1 MSNICYV
8 VDYSGTP
15 LSPTKEVK
23 AWYMIRKG
31 KAILVSKYPMVI
43 KLLKVIP
50 KEDICKDEIR
60 MGIDDGPLHTGIAV
74 VQKGKKYNKVLFK
87 GTIEHRKDVK
97 KKMELRKFYRRNRR
111 SNKRHREERFNNRT
125 SHKRSNIAPSIKQKK
140 QATIRVIDNINKFIN
155 IDSYYLEDVKI
166 DIRCL
171 SDDYTPYKWEYQKS
185 NKLDNNLRIATLIR
199 DNYTCKMCGKKKG
212 VLEVHHILPKRL
224 SGTNNI
230 DNLITLCH
238 KCHKKVTNKETKYI
252 SYFHK
257 ILNNEDK
264 DINKKLKYASHV
276 MVGKSYLQNSIKD
289 RGSLFLTTGGD
300 TANKRSDWKIEKTHS
315 NDAICITDLKPR
327 RDTIDI
333 KDWNIKPL
341 RKKYDNKK
349 KNDNL
354 VIFQHRDYVSYKTKD
369 NKLHEGY
376 ITALYPNKKLLSFK
390 TKNKSYNKISSKKC
404 KLLWH
409 FDKIMYL

>member
-1 MSNICYV
+1 MSEYSYV
-8 VDYSGTP
+8 VDFNGTP

-31 KAILVSKYPMVI
+31 KAELVSKYPMVI
-43 KLLKVIP
+43 KLLRVIP

-60 MGIDDGPLHTGIAV
+60 MGIDDGALHTGIAV
-74 VQKGKKYNKVLFK
+74 VQKCKKYNKVLFK

-97 KKMELRKFYRRNRR
+97 KLMMERKIYRRWRRRQKRYRKERFDNRSYQSRR
-111 SNKRHREERFNNRT
+111 S
-125 SHKRSNIAPSIKQKK
+125 IAPTIYQKK

-155 IDSYYLEDVKI
+155 IDNYYLEDVKI
-166 DIRCL
+166 DIKAL
-171 SDDYTPYKWEYQKS
+171 QNGYKPYKWEYQKS

-199 DNYTCKMCGKKKG
+199 DNYTCKMCGKKKD

-224 SGTNNI
+224 NGKDYI

-238 KCHKKVTNKETKYI
+238 KCHKKVTGKETKYI

-264 DINKKLKYASHV
+264 DIDLYLDSASHV
-276 MVGKSYLQNSIKD
+276 MVGKKYLQNSIKD

-333 KDWNIKPL
+333 KEWTIKPV
-341 RKKYDNKK
+341 RRQSKK
-349 KNDNL
+349 KKVESVL
-354 VIFQHRDYVSYKTKD
+354 GFKHKDYVSYTYL
-369 NKLHEGY
+369 NGQTYEGY
-376 ITALYPNKKLLSFK
+376 ITSLSLVPLAISFK
-390 TKNKSYNKISSKKC
+390 SLTKECKHVNARKC
-404 KLLWH
+404 KLLWS